1 MKIALTI
8 AGSDSGGGA
17 GIQAD
22 LKTFAAHGVF
32 GVCAITALT
41 AQNTIGVQGVFEVP
55 PSFVGLQIDSVARD
69 IGADAVKIGM
79 LSSAA
84 IIETVA
90 AKIDEHSLGPVVLDP
105 VMVAKGGDPLL
116 REDAKKTLVR
126 VLLPHAA
133 IVTPNV
139 PEAEILC
146 GFPIPDS
153 EAMRRAARFI
163 LSPGFASG
171 DRQGGHLE
179 GRGESVDILFDGK
192 EFREFSARRIASKN
206 THGTGCTSSLPRSP
220 PRSPS
225 APLWPTPSLR
235 PKNMS
240 RGSSRHRSTLES
252 AMVTGRWIIWPVA
265 GPWIILWSDQ
275 T

>member
-163 LSPGFASG
+163 LSLGPRAVIVK
-171 DRQGGHLE
+171 GGHLE

-206 THGTGCTSSLPRSP
+206 THGTGCTFSSAIAAALALGSP
-220 PRSPS
+220 MADAVAS
-225 APLWPTPSLR
+225 AKEYVTRIIAASVDLGIGHGHGPMDHLA
-235 PKNMS
+235 
-240 RGSSRHRSTLES
+240 RG
-252 AMVTGRWIIWPVA
+252 
-265 GPWIILWSDQ
+265 GPMDHFVV
-275 T
+275 